1 MTRYVHF
8 SSRLTGWNQIK
19 SRASQFGVELTDAQA
34 KECTAKLKQLADI
47 RPLTTDDGET
57 IIRNFHRNLR
67 HGLDHPLLP
76 DLSLNEQQDLQI
88 DEKKLREEPEKRS
101 LEHEAM
107 VDAQVDH
114 AMKKQ
119 KLAA

>member
-34 KECTAKLKQLADI
+34 KECTTKLKQLADI

-76 DLSLNEQQDLQI
+76 DLSLNEQKDLQT

-101 LEHEAM
+101 LEHEAL

>member
-19 SRASQFGVELTDAQA
+19 SRASQFGIELTDAQA
-34 KECTAKLKQLADI
+34 KECTSKLKQLADI

-76 DLSLNEQQDLQI
+76 GLSTSEQQELRNDEQKLQA
-88 DEKKLREEPEKRS
+88 EPEKRS
-101 LEHEAM
+101 LEHQAA
-107 VDAQVDH
+107 VDAKIDQV
-114 AMKKQ
+114 MKKQ
-119 KLAA
+119 KVSG